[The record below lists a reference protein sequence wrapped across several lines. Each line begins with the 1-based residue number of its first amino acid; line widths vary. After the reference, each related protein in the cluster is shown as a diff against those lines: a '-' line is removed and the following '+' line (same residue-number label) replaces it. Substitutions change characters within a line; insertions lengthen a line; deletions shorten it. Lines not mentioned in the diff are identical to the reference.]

1 MSSTVLHSTS
11 FTDSTDLLSQ
21 SANDWT
27 EFFTS
32 CDEMFQTDDVLN
44 EHAKQV
50 IESAPLVHMVTI
62 DPDGR
67 PQISLVW
74 VGLDGDHI
82 LVAHQAERRKVFNL
96 RRDDR
101 VALSMLGGGKD
112 ERGLETYLVVHGR
125 ATVTPGGAP
134 DLLRPL
140 ARKYMGPD
148 VVFPPGDNPP
158 EGFITRVS
166 VERVVG
172 IGPWGTDS

>member
-1 MSSTVLHSTS
+1 MCVQLASRVGSTESLLQHSTNLHELFS
-11 FTDSTDLLSQ
+11 RPRYAFQ
-21 SANDWT
+21 NG
-27 EFFTS
+27 
-32 CDEMFQTDDVLN
+32 EMLN
-44 EHAKQV
+44 EQAKQV

-67 PQISLVW
+67 PQVSLVW
-74 VGLDGDHI
+74 VGLDGDDI
-82 LVAHQAERRKVFNL
+82 VVAHQAERRKVFNL

-140 ARKYMGPD
+140 ARKYLGPD

-158 EGFITRVS
+158 EGFITRVT

-172 IGPWGTDS
+172 IGPWGD